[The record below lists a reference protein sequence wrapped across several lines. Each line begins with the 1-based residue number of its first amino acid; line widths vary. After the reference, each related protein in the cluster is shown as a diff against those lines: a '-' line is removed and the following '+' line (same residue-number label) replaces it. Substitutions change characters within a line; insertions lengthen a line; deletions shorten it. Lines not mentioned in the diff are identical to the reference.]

1 MANFDIY
8 NEVGVKVAENQP
20 SPIKVEGLK
29 PNTTYAGWK
38 IAYAGSD
45 VKTDIPAFETA
56 PRLLSSFRINNT
68 DISGNVG
75 ESATIKAS
83 YFKPADTTDKSLTAI
98 VDDDTVATVT
108 DNKDNTYTVNFLKVG
123 TTNVRW
129 VANDG
134 GGAKVDANVTVAEE
148 EPTE

>member
-20 SPIKVEGLK
+20 SPVKVEGLK

-45 VKTDIPAFETA
+45 VKTDVPTFKTA

-75 ESATIKAS
+75 ENATVKAA
-83 YFKPADTTDKSLTAI
+83 YFKPADATDKSLTAT
-98 VDDDTVATVT
+98 VEDDTVATIT

-123 TTNVRW
+123 TTKVQW
-129 VANDG
+129 AANDG
-134 GGAKVDANVTVAEE
+134 GGAKVDANVIVAE
-148 EPTE
+148 